1 MYGRM
6 IFLQI
11 FMGCLI
17 MWNDLHLKAKQNVE
31 VEYTITPTDFGKAF
45 AEAYNDEQAA
55 FLEAI
60 VTEFN
65 NFECERGNAGDM
77 QLLFIAETLV
87 KHSEHASD
95 VRKWLVKLANFIEY
109 EQAKKEFVDKE
120 EHV

>member
-1 MYGRM
+1 M

-11 FMGCLI
+11 SMGCLI
-17 MWNDLHLKAKQNVE
+17 MWNNLQLKTKQNVE
-31 VEYTITPTDFGKAF
+31 VECTVTPTDFGKAF

-65 NFECERGNAGDM
+65 NFKCERGNGCDM
-77 QLLFIAETLV
+77 QLSFIAEVIV

-95 VRKWLVKLANFIEY
+95 VREWLVKLANFIEY
-109 EQAKKEFVDKE
+109 EQMKKDFVDKE
-120 EHV
+120 KHV